1 MDSRSTASPQHV
13 PQTFSSLNA
22 SAQFNVNGAGC
33 HAKDS
38 GSPRKGKTEFTK
50 TVARI
55 EGVKEGYIAGY
66 THADYI
72 YNPHNRRPDRDVE
85 RRCGVRPEEKAFFSD
100 TAKPG
105 NDLVAA
111 DKDAIVLRT
120 FLKIYGMAEIRAGF
134 AI

>member
-1 MDSRSTASPQHV
+1 M
-13 PQTFSSLNA
+13 
-22 SAQFNVNGAGC
+22 
-33 HAKDS
+33 
-38 GSPRKGKTEFTK
+38 
-50 TVARI
+50 
-55 EGVKEGYIAGY
+55 KEDYIAANAHSY
-66 THADYI
+66 YI
-72 YNPHNRRPDRDVE
+72 FNPHNRRPDRDVE